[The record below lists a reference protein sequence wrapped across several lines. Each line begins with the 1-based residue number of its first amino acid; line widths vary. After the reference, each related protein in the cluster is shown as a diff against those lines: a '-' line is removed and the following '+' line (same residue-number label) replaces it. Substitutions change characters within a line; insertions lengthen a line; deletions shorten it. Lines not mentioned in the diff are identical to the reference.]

1 MSSVAAAASPA
12 SRKAERM
19 AGELLSVE
27 VISGLA
33 EAERTWRAAE
43 ANAVS
48 FSPYQRFDWV
58 RAFAE
63 TVTPRADLRLA
74 AIREEGGTP
83 LLLLPLLLE
92 RRAGLRIATG
102 IGGKHANFYLPFI
115 ARGAGGL
122 LPRSRLETL
131 LGSIAREAGIDAF
144 VLGSVPATWAGEPN
158 PLAAFGTASPS
169 NGYEVRLELDPEVTA
184 QRSMTNEARKR
195 LRNKERGL
203 AKLGEVG
210 FLQAREPAAIERLLG
225 AFFRQKEERFRELG
239 IPDPF
244 RDPGVRDFI
253 AKAAIERLDEGC
265 PAIEL
270 YGLTVGTKVV
280 AVLGGAADRDRLS
293 GMFIS
298 FEACKEAMKFSP
310 GDILVSRIVRE
321 QCVRGRR
328 FFDLGVGEA
337 RYKSTFCNDTIE
349 LVDVFLPVSTR
360 GRVYA
365 SARRALASLKR
376 QVKQSPRAM
385 RLVARLRRA
394 TAAA

>member
-1 MSSVAAAASPA
+1 MSSVAAVASPA
-12 SRKAERM
+12 PQGAERL
-19 AGELLSVE
+19 AGETLTAE

-33 EAERTWRAAE
+33 GAERIWREAET
-43 ANAVS
+43 NAIS

-58 RAFAE
+58 QAFAD
-63 TVTPRADLRLA
+63 TVSPGADLRLA
-74 AIREEGGTP
+74 AIRDQRGAP
-83 LLLLPLLLE
+83 VLLLPLLLE

-102 IGGKHANFYLPFI
+102 IGGKHAHFYLPFMAPGAAGEVSP
-115 ARGAGGL
+115 ARLA
-122 LPRSRLETL
+122 SL
-131 LGSIAREAGIDAF
+131 LGSIAREAGIDLFAIDC
-144 VLGSVPATWAGEPN
+144 VPATWGGQPN
-158 PLAAFGTASPS
+158 PLAAFGTPSPS
-169 NGYEVRLELDPEVTA
+169 NAYEVRLEADPDATA
-184 QRSMTNEARKR
+184 QRSMSNEARKR

-203 AKLGEVG
+203 AKLGEVE
-210 FLQAREPAAIERLLG
+210 FVHAREPVQVDRLLD

-244 RDPGVRDFI
+244 RDPGVRGFI
-253 AKAAIERLDEGC
+253 RKAALDRLEEGC

-280 AVLGGAADRDRLS
+280 AVLGGAADKDRLS

-298 FEACKEAMKFSP
+298 FEACKEALKFSP

-321 QCVRGRR
+321 QCLRGRR
-328 FFDLGVGEA
+328 YFDLGVGEA
-337 RYKSTFCNDTIE
+337 RYKSTFCNDTVE
-349 LVDVFLPVSTR
+349 LVDAFLPVSAK